1 MNPSSTTIERSAES
15 IAAVWA
21 AAWNATDQSLA
32 TVLAQSG
39 LPLDWTPAAG

>member
-1 MNPSSTTIERSAES
+1 MMDGLIHTN
-15 IAAVWA
+15 
-21 AAWNATDQSLA
+21 NDNDNDSLT